1 MPVLHL
7 SNLRVKVKARNDKP
21 IRKMSRKRKSNRR
34 NAHLHTEE
42 RNATYDVA
50 NPMLAGETSA
60 SAVSND
66 TSKNKLKKIARYIKS
81 LLMRQ
86 DKTHDTIDS
95 QFIERNLEHLEL
107 PSLEVSTVL
116 NIHNFFKQLVL
127 PRVGEVD
134 MDKHVLMSIPVV
146 KACNAILFR
155 TGYSKLC
162 RAAVPNTK
170 PSTLHALQ
178 LNTVGLAQTQDG
190 NYIKNE
196 TMGKDNKDI
205 LFATVF
211 KLNKI
216 KQLCKSQD
224 TEFDYRLVITSCQ
237 ITHLQATSSST
248 SIEIMAT
255 VGTRSNRDKRKRATD
270 DENALDE
277 AVKKQNSL
285 IKMEEESIS
294 KLLLEIRNI

>member
-1 MPVLHL
+1 MDAYLP
-7 SNLRVKVKARNDKP
+7 
-21 IRKMSRKRKSNRR
+21 
-34 NAHLHTEE
+34 TEE
-42 RNATYDVA
+42 RNATSDIA

-81 LLMRQ
+81 LLMHQ
-86 DKTHDTIDS
+86 DRTHDTIDS

-107 PSLEVSTVL
+107 SSLEVSTVL

-134 MDKHVLMSIPVV
+134 VDKHVLVSIPVV

-162 RAAVPNTK
+162 RTVVPNTK

-178 LNTVGLAQTQDG
+178 LNTVGLYYLFFSQFGTFRAQTQDG

-248 SIEIMAT
+248 SIAIMAT

-277 AVKKQNSL
+277 A
-285 IKMEEESIS
+285 
-294 KLLLEIRNI
+294 